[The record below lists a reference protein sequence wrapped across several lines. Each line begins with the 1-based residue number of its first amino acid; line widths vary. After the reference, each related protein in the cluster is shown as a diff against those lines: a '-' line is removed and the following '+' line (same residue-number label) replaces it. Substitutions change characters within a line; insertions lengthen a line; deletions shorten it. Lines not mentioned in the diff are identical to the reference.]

1 MQKANQALDPFETSV
16 VDLLKSS
23 KVPLPAAEILAH
35 LARQGIKASQPTLS
49 RRLDHLV
56 RTRHVRIV
64 GAGRSTRY
72 ERDIFHDWFDVD
84 PARRPKVPY
93 DRGRLDR
100 YVPNVT
106 AWLTEDDK
114 AALRAA
120 SPAPAPKMD
129 ASTYSR
135 AIHQK
140 LLVDMSFASSALE
153 GNTYSYL
160 DTKVLI
166 EFGQA
171 AAGKD
176 ADETT
181 MILNHKAAISYLV
194 DNIADIQ
201 ITSNEIKTLHA
212 LLSRGLLDAR
222 ASGAVRAIP
231 VDIGGTAYVPV
242 AMPQILEEDLARI
255 AEKAGAIA
263 DPFEASLYLLASVAY
278 LQAFQDVNKR
288 TSRLACNIPLLKA
301 SLPPLSFMDVD
312 GAQYTRGMI
321 AFYELDRH
329 DLLKDAFVDG
339 YVRSARR
346 YQAYF
351 GQNRQSVEVE
361 LRFRQEIAKA
371 VQDYA
376 AAVIEKAGLIEIRT
390 FIEDAFAGMTIE
402 KDTRE
407 VLVDRTSAAIE
418 SLTQAT
424 AIAYGIPRVSAT
436 AFQKIR
442 DEAGDETKPAG
453 AGTTK
458 FEM

>member
-1 MQKANQALDPFETSV
+1 MASPSMQKANQALDPFETSV

-23 KVPLPAAEILAH
+23 KAPLPAAEILAH

-106 AWLTEDDK
+106 AWLTEEDK

-120 SPAPAPKMD
+120 SPTPAPKMD

-140 LLVDMSFASSALE
+140 
-153 GNTYSYL
+153 
-160 DTKVLI
+160 VLI

-171 AAGKD
+171 AVGKD

-222 ASGAVRAIP
+222 LSGAVRRLP

-339 YVRSARR
+339 YVKSARR

-376 AAVIEKAGLIEIRT
+376 AAVIEKTALIDIRT

-402 KDTRE
+402 RDTRE
-407 VLVDRTSAAIE
+407 VLVERTAAAVE

-424 AIAYGIPRVSAT
+424 AIAYGIPRVSA
-436 AFQKIR
+436 ASFQKIR
-442 DEAGDETKPAG
+442 DEAGEETKPAG
-453 AGTTK
+453 GTTK